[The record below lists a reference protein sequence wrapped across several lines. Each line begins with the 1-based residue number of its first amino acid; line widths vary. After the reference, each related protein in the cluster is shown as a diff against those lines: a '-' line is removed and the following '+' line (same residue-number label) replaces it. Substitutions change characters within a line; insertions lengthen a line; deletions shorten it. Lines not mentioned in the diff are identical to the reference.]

1 MVPLCSLHR
10 TYTGICSHDQ
20 RQSYKQ
26 DFNREYSEYRDL
38 HARID
43 IVTRQFM
50 GLDTQLKRLHRE
62 SHKYKVKHKE
72 IQHFTL
78 CLEQHALTASLLVS
92 IFVFLFVCFLARMED
107 LKINFCKLF
116 QCHPHSQYVPAFIS
130 QFTAHK
136 AICLQNNDC
145 LEHIEHSCKH
155 TQNPQ
160 FSTPVLGL

>member
-26 DFNREYSEYRDL
+26 DFNREYNEYRDL

-43 IVTRQFM
+43 SVTRQFM
-50 GLDTQLKRLHRE
+50 GLDTQLKRLHHE

-78 CLEQHALTASLLVS
+78 CLEQHALTASLQVS
-92 IFVFLFVCFLARMED
+92 ISLFFFFFN
-107 LKINFCKLF
+107 KNGGFKNKLF
-116 QCHPHSQYVPAFIS
+116 QTFSVSPPFSICSSLHFTIHS
-130 QFTAHK
+130 T
-136 AICLQNNDC
+136 
-145 LEHIEHSCKH
+145 
-155 TQNPQ
+155 
-160 FSTPVLGL
+160 